1 MDNKPEVIDPSELL
15 TLCMPTYNRVVNV
28 CEALEDIIP
37 KIKPYN
43 FRLIV
48 VDNCSPDN
56 TRKVVEAYQGL
67 YDRLEYFG
75 QDENKGYDINFET
88 ALKLAKTPY
97 CWVIGDGNRLQA
109 QNFPAIVK
117 TLSEQMPDIYIVDEV
132 HRALSSFP
140 PKVYTDASDLLHDL
154 GWHMTLLSSTIF
166 SQKII
171 QMGNFEKYRN
181 THFLHLGVVFDSLAR
196 LDKFT
201 AVWSGLDLIHGSML
215 PKGNSWNPGRVM
227 EIFGGAWTELI
238 LSLPDNLSMEAKRY
252 CIAFHGK
259 KTRLF
264 GKRHLKKQRAA
275 GGLDYSIYKKY
286 EKYIPYF
293 APGKRFRILIYS
305 FYPNFLN
312 RYYWRNKRY
321 IRKTGKPLF

>member
-97 CWVIGDGNRLQA
+97 CCNRRRKQIA
-109 QNFPAIVK
+109 G
-117 TLSEQMPDIYIVDEV
+117 TE
-132 HRALSSFP
+132 
-140 PKVYTDASDLLHDL
+140 
-154 GWHMTLLSSTIF
+154 F
-166 SQKII
+166 S
-171 QMGNFEKYRN
+171 
-181 THFLHLGVVFDSLAR
+181 
-196 LDKFT
+196 
-201 AVWSGLDLIHGSML
+201 
-215 PKGNSWNPGRVM
+215 GNSENSFRTNAGY
-227 EIFGGAWTELI
+227 L
-238 LSLPDNLSMEAKRY
+238 Y
-252 CIAFHGK
+252 C
-259 KTRLF
+259 R
-264 GKRHLKKQRAA
+264 
-275 GGLDYSIYKKY
+275 
-286 EKYIPYF
+286 
-293 APGKRFRILIYS
+293 
-305 FYPNFLN
+305 
-312 RYYWRNKRY
+312 
-321 IRKTGKPLF
+321 